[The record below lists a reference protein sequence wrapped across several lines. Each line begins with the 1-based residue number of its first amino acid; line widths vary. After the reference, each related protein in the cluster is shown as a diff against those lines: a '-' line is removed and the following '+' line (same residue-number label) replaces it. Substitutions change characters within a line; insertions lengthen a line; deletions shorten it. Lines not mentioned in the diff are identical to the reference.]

1 MKNRLILALTIC
13 LLTTSC
19 GHQSSTDASGGVEV
33 KTERVHRSDV
43 PARQSYSGT
52 IEESEGSTL
61 SFSIAGTVRS
71 VAVRLGQQVRR
82 GDLIA
87 TLDDTNFRQSYEVAS
102 ATLDQC
108 QDAYDRM
115 KQLHDAGSLPEVQ
128 WVEAE
133 SRLRQAQA
141 TFEMARKNLRDVELR
156 APFAGFV
163 AEKSADVGNN
173 VVPGMAIAKL
183 MTLDNIKVCV
193 SVPESEICSINIGN
207 EIEIQVPALN
217 AQTFCGQICE
227 KGVAA
232 NPVSRTYEVKAQVAN
247 PEGRLLPGMLCTLTL
262 QQPDAERQA
271 FLLPRHVVQLNS
283 DNRYFVW
290 VNDGGQA
297 ARRYVTPAG
306 FVGDEMVITAG
317 LNENDELI
325 VEGQQKVSEGMDLI
339 IIR

>member
-19 GHQSSTDASGGVEV
+19 GQQSSTDRTGGVMV
-33 KTERVHRSDV
+33 KTERVSRTTVSTRPV
-43 PARQSYSGT
+43 YSGT

-61 SFSIAGTVRS
+61 SFSVAGTVRT
-71 VAVRLGQQVRR
+71 VAVRLGQKVRR

-87 TLDDTNFRQSYEVAS
+87 TLDDTNIRQQYEVAS

-108 QDAYDRM
+108 QDAYTRM

-141 TFEMARKNLRDVELR
+141 TCEMARKNLRDVELR
-156 APFAGFV
+156 APFAGYV
-163 AEKSADVGNN
+163 AEKKADVGVN
-173 VVPGMAIAKL
+173 VMPGVEVIKL

-207 EIEIQVPALN
+207 EIDIQVPALN
-217 AQTFCGQICE
+217 AQTFSGAICE

-232 NPVSRTYEVKAQVAN
+232 NPVSRTYVVKAQVPN
-247 PEGRLLPGMLCTLTL
+247 PEGKLLPGMLCTLTL
-262 QQPDAERQA
+262 CDEAAVQA

-283 DNRYFVW
+283 DNRHFVW
-290 VNDGGQA
+290 VNDGGRA
-297 ARRYVTPAG
+297 ARRYVTPTG
-306 FVGDEMVITAG
+306 FVGDEVMVTSG
-317 LNENDELI
+317 LNDGDELI
-325 VEGQQKVSEGMDLI
+325 VEGQQKVSEGMELTI
-339 IIR
+339 QQ

>member
-19 GHQSSTDASGGVEV
+19 GHQSSTDAPSGVEV
-33 KTERVHRSDV
+33 KTERVHRSEV
-43 PARQSYSGT
+43 PAQLNYSAT

-61 SFSIAGTVRS
+61 SFSVAGTVRS
-71 VAVRLGQQVRR
+71 VAVRLGQKVRR

-87 TLDDTNFRQSYEVAS
+87 TLDDTTLRQQCEMAE
-102 ATLDQC
+102 ATLEQC
-108 QDAYDRM
+108 RDAYDRM

-141 TFEMARKNLRDVELR
+141 ACTLARKNLRDVELR
-156 APFAGFV
+156 APFAGFI

-173 VVPGMAIAKL
+173 VLPGQSVAKL

-207 EIEIQVPALN
+207 EIEIRVPALN
-217 AQTFCGQICE
+217 AQTFTGQVCE

-232 NPVSRTYEVKAQVAN
+232 NPVSRTYEVKALVPN
-247 PEGRLLPGMLCTLTL
+247 PDGLLMPGMLCTLTL
-262 QQPDAERQA
+262 RASEAEGQA
-271 FLLPRHVVQLNS
+271 LLLPRGVVQLNS

-290 VNDGGQA
+290 VNDGGKA
-297 ARRYVTPAG
+297 ARRYVTPTG
-306 FVGDEMVITAG
+306 FVGDQMVVSAG
-317 LNENDELI
+317 LTDGDEVI
-325 VEGQQKVSEGMDLI
+325 IEGQQKVSDGMDLI
-339 IIR
+339 VL